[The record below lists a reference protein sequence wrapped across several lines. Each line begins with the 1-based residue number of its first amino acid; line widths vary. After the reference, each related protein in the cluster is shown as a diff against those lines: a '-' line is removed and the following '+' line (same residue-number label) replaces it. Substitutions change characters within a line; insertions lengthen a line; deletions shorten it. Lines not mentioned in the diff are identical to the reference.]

1 MKKAIIALGLV
12 LSANVLFA
20 QTITRTASW
29 AQPGDTL
36 ANIQAEY
43 VWDLKIDAAAPVKL
57 VVTCV
62 APVAPAVDVK
72 CTAPITLPVAAGQR
86 TLVLTAYN
94 AFGQASV
101 TRIGNP
107 PGTMLNF
114 GIVIFYSFP

>member
-1 MKKAIIALGLV
+1 MKKYLFILAFVFVSGALQG
-12 LSANVLFA
+12 

-29 AQPGDTL
+29 TQPGDTL

-72 CTAPITLPVAAGQR
+72 CTAPITLPVAVGQR